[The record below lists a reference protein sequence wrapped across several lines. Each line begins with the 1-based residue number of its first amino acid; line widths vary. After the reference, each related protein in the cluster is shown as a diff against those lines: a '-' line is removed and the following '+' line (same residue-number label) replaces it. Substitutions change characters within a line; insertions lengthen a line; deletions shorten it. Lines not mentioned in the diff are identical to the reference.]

1 MAVTEVEERRWQER
15 TMAVALGRSSAPAL
29 HWPDPVPS
37 SISGKGCWIPSVV
50 TSKEA
55 LAAGKSA
62 RRRAMGKTSG
72 RRCQR
77 CGGQRQARG
86 DGGPMKAR

>member
-1 MAVTEVEERRWQER
+1 MAATEVEERQRQER
-15 TMAVALGRSSAPAL
+15 TMAAALGRSSAPAL

-37 SISGKGCWIPSVV
+37 SISGKGCQIPSVV

-62 RRRAMGKTSG
+62 RRRATGKTG
-72 RRCQR
+72 EQRCQR
-77 CGGQRQARG
+77 
-86 DGGPMKAR
+86 